1 MALVHA
7 AVMGVFYCCFIIIVV
22 VVTMT
27 IMIIR
32 IIFVAVPVINDIVII
47 LCYFYF
53 VCYSRSTFIAC
64 CMIYQPAVP
73 LSLGVVFFTKIFL
86 FLFAFTRFRIFARQF
101 IPM

>member
-32 IIFVAVPVINDIVII
+32 IIFAVAVPVINDIVII
-47 LCYFYF
+47 LS
-53 VCYSRSTFIAC
+53 VT
-64 CMIYQPAVP
+64 
-73 LSLGVVFFTKIFL
+73 LGVSLLLVV
-86 FLFAFTRFRIFARQF
+86 
-101 IPM
+101 